1 MNKRP
6 GYKGLQNTHL
16 SHPTYHLGL
25 DFSVL
30 MLAPLK
36 PEYLEKKIV
45 TFTSEIFYTRRL
57 LHQKTLTPDYFYD
70 RICLHCSLYIGKN
83 WGCKRAIV

>member
-30 MLAPLK
+30 MLAPLNC
-36 PEYLEKKIV
+36 YIY
-45 TFTSEIFYTRRL
+45 IRNL
-57 LHQKTLTPDYFYD
+57 LHQETFTPKGFNTGLLLRKNMFTL
-70 RICLHCSLYIGKN
+70 
-83 WGCKRAIV
+83 